1 MNKISDKTTEV
12 LNDLQTRMDGF
23 GGHNW
28 RDEYPGYE
36 ELDITGKIE
45 VLKAAIAE
53 YED

>member
-1 MNKISDKTTEV
+1 MTKTSDTSAEK
-12 LNDLQTRMDGF
+12 LNDFETRMDGF

-36 ELDITGKIE
+36 ELDTLGKNE